1 MTDSVAM
8 HGHGHAD
15 HRHGN
20 NARRIFI
27 ALLLTGGFTAV
38 EAVGGVLSGSLT
50 LLADAGHMLI
60 DTVALLFAWLAFRL
74 SRRPADRART
84 YGYHRLPI
92 LAAFA
97 NGISLIFI
105 VGWIFFEAAERLL
118 EPVAVLAGP
127 MLAVAAVG
135 LLVNIAAFKVLHG
148 AERNNLNVRGAL
160 VHVVGDML
168 GSFAAIGAALIIM
181 TTGWTPIDPLLSVV
195 VGLLVLRSAL
205 LLLKDSAHV
214 LLEGAPEHVDVTDIG
229 PDLVAHVAG
238 VEDVHHI
245 HAWSL
250 SQELSLL
257 TLHARISPDA
267 SPDETLAAIRARL
280 AQRFDIGHVTVQI
293 ELEDCTD
300 HPAETPV

>member
-1 MTDSVAM
+1 MQ
-8 HGHGHAD
+8 GHEHAD
-15 HRHGN
+15 HRHDG

-118 EPVAVLAGP
+118 EPVDVLAGP

-135 LLVNIAAFKVLHG
+135 LVVNIAAFKVLHG

-168 GSFAAIGAALIIM
+168 GSIAAIGAALIVM

-195 VGLLVLRSAL
+195 VGLLVLRSAC

-214 LLEGAPEHVDVTDIG
+214 LLEGAPGHIDVTDIG

-257 TLHARISPDA
+257 TLHARISADA
-267 SPDETLAAIRARL
+267 SPDAALAAIRTRL

-300 HPAETPV
+300 RPAEPPV